1 MEALAG
7 AFLPHGRPSS
17 VCMADTKVTVAP
29 AGVCGLRCAVVMM
42 CFMSEH
48 GGAVD
53 GPQRVPRSRLADYAE
68 MTEAPPAQ
76 APMTASR
83 EHQERET
90 QHGEKPPVPEPTH
103 EPALDGPE
111 VSARRSEFAAL
122 LGEFRRT
129 SVLVPLGDGSGPDE
143 ERGLLTADLNGIRF
157 ILAFSDELALAR
169 YAVARGE
176 PAREWTY
183 QTILGARLL
192 DVAVPAAGV
201 PCGVALDCADGE
213 EGMVFPP
220 VRGIVP
226 DEVAVDADKGTGDTT

>member
-1 MEALAG
+1 MTVPSREEPESSQERAVPSAG
-7 AFLPHGRPSS
+7 ASQ
-17 VCMADTKVTVAP
+17 
-29 AGVCGLRCAVVMM
+29 
-42 CFMSEH
+42 E
-48 GGAVD
+48 
-53 GPQRVPRSRLADYAE
+53 RVPPGADEAE
-68 MTEAPPAQ
+68 
-76 APMTASR
+76 
-83 EHQERET
+83 
-90 QHGEKPPVPEPTH
+90 V
-103 EPALDGPE
+103 
-111 VSARRSEFAAL
+111 RRREFAAL

-129 SVLVPLGDGSGPDE
+129 PVLVPLGDGPAPDS
-143 ERGLLTADLNGIRF
+143 ERGLLTADLGGIRF
-157 ILAFSDELALAR
+157 ILAFSDERALAR

-226 DEVAVDADKGTGDTT
+226 DEVAVDVDKGTGDAR